1 MLIAEDFYDHAGDNA
16 EDFEDHH
23 GGYGYEIRKKE
34 RERILKSFAT
44 MNMAAGNTLFKKK
57 ESNLVTD
64 ESGAAKKIVDC
75 LVKGSQR

>member
-1 MLIAEDFYDHAGDNA
+1 
-16 EDFEDHH
+16 
-23 GGYGYEIRKKE
+23 
-34 RERILKSFAT
+34 
-44 MNMAAGNTLFKKK
+44 MNMAAGNTLFKKR